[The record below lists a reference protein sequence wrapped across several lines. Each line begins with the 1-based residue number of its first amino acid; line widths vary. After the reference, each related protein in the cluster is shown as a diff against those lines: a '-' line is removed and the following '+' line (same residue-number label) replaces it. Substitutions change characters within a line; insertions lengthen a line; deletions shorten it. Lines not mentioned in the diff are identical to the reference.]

1 MCHCFLGKLCKVCV
15 WIQSQMY
22 GGNKNETSLM
32 TAQKQPGQR
41 CVSGCVCVACD
52 FKVTDGACH
61 SFSARKPFTQEALL
75 TGFVLMRRR
84 TKRRSRYHSLIALTW
99 FKPNSSPPLFFL
111 SLVLRSLPDC
121 LYHT

>member
-52 FKVTDGACH
+52 FKVTDGA
-61 SFSARKPFTQEALL
+61 S
-75 TGFVLMRRR
+75 VLANRLPRRHC
-84 TKRRSRYHSLIALTW
+84 SQG
-99 FKPNSSPPLFFL
+99 LF
-111 SLVLRSLPDC
+111 
-121 LYHT
+121 